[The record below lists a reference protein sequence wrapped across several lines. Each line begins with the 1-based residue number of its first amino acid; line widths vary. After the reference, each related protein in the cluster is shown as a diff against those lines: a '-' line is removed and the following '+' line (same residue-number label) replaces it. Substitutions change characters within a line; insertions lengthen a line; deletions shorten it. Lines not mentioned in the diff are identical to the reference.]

1 MYFKIV
7 QIRAKHIPQEELNQ
21 ILLDADFAPL
31 KEKEI
36 AFYYSGK

>member
-1 MYFKIV
+1 MV

-21 ILLDADFAPL
+21 ILIDADFAPL
-31 KEKEI
+31 KDKEV

>member
-7 QIRAKHIPQEELNQ
+7 QIRAKHISQEELNQ
-21 ILLDADFAPL
+21 MLLNADFAPF